1 MAPGRGP
8 IVAEGN
14 RSKEQ
19 IQAEMAAARA
29 RLASNVEGLITQAH
43 PKAVAARTVQDAKAF
58 AAGEFRAAKAQFVA
72 PDGSPRTVRL
82 AALAVA
88 VVSTVA
94 FLMVARS
101 IARGR

>member
-1 MAPGRGP
+1 M
-8 IVAEGN
+8 AEGT

-19 IQAEMAAARA
+19 IQAEIAAARA

-58 AAGEFRAAKAQFVA
+58 AASEFQAAKAQFVA
-72 PDGSPRTVRL
+72 VDGTPRTTRL

-88 VVSTVA
+88 VLGGVA

-101 IARGR
+101 IARG

>member
-1 MAPGRGP
+1 M
-8 IVAEGN
+8 AEGT

-19 IQAEMAAARA
+19 IQAEIAAARA

-58 AAGEFRAAKAQFVA
+58 AAGEFQAAKAQFVA
-72 PDGSPRTVRL
+72 VDGTPRTARL

-88 VVSTVA
+88 VIGGVA

-101 IARGR
+101 IARG

>member
-1 MAPGRGP
+1 M
-8 IVAEGN
+8 AEGT

-19 IQAEMAAARA
+19 IQAEIAAARA
-29 RLASNVEGLITQAH
+29 RLAINVEGLITQAH

-58 AAGEFRAAKAQFVA
+58 AAGEFQAAKAQFVA
-72 PDGSPRTVRL
+72 VDGTPRTTRL

-88 VVSTVA
+88 VLGGVA

-101 IARGR
+101 IARG

>member
-1 MAPGRGP
+1 M
-8 IVAEGN
+8 AEGT

-19 IQAEMAAARA
+19 IQAEIAAARA

-43 PKAVAARTVQDAKAF
+43 PKAVAARAVQDAKAF
-58 AAGEFRAAKAQFVA
+58 AAGEFQAAKAQFVA
-72 PDGSPRTVRL
+72 VDGTPRTTRL

-88 VVSTVA
+88 VLGGVA

-101 IARGR
+101 IARG

>member
-1 MAPGRGP
+1 M
-8 IVAEGN
+8 AEGT

-19 IQAEMAAARA
+19 IQAEIAAARA

-58 AAGEFRAAKAQFVA
+58 AAGEFQAAKAQFVA
-72 PDGSPRTVRL
+72 VDGTPRTTRL
-82 AALAVA
+82 AALAGA
-88 VVSTVA
+88 VLGGVA

-101 IARGR
+101 IARG

>member
-1 MAPGRGP
+1 M
-8 IVAEGN
+8 AEGT

-19 IQAEMAAARA
+19 IQAEIAAARA

-58 AAGEFRAAKAQFVA
+58 AAGEFQAAKAQFVA
-72 PDGSPRTVRL
+72 VDGTPRTTRL

-88 VVSTVA
+88 VIGGVA

-101 IARGR
+101 IARG

>member
-1 MAPGRGP
+1 M
-8 IVAEGN
+8 AEGT

-19 IQAEMAAARA
+19 IQAEIAAARA

-58 AAGEFRAAKAQFVA
+58 AAGEFQAAKAQFVA
-72 PDGSPRTVRL
+72 VDGTPRTTRL

-88 VVSTVA
+88 VLGGVA

-101 IARGR
+101 IARG

>member
-1 MAPGRGP
+1 M
-8 IVAEGN
+8 AEGT

-19 IQAEMAAARA
+19 IQAEIAAARA

-58 AAGEFRAAKAQFVA
+58 AAAQFQAAKAQFVA
-72 PDGSPRTVRL
+72 VDGTPRTTRL

-88 VVSTVA
+88 VLGGVA

-101 IARGR
+101 IARG

>member
-1 MAPGRGP
+1 MADGT
-8 IVAEGN
+8 

-19 IQAEMAAARA
+19 IQAEIAAARA

-58 AAGEFRAAKAQFVA
+58 AAGEFQAAKAQFVTLDGA
-72 PDGSPRTVRL
+72 PRSGRL
-82 AALAVA
+82 AALGVA
-88 VVSTVA
+88 VLGSIA
-94 FLMVARS
+94 FLVVVRS

>member
-1 MAPGRGP
+1 M
-8 IVAEGN
+8 AEGT

-19 IQAEMAAARA
+19 IQAEIAAARA

-58 AAGEFRAAKAQFVA
+58 AAGEFQAVKAQFVA
-72 PDGSPRTVRL
+72 VDGTPRTTRL

-88 VVSTVA
+88 VLGGVA

-101 IARGR
+101 IARG

>member
-1 MAPGRGP
+1 M
-8 IVAEGN
+8 AEGT

-19 IQAEMAAARA
+19 IQAEIAAARA

-58 AAGEFRAAKAQFVA
+58 AAGEFQAAKAQFVA
-72 PDGSPRTVRL
+72 VDGTPRTTRL

-88 VVSTVA
+88 VLGGVA
-94 FLMVARS
+94 FLIVARS
-101 IARGR
+101 IARG

>member
-1 MAPGRGP
+1 M
-8 IVAEGN
+8 AEGT

-19 IQAEMAAARA
+19 IQAEIAAARA

-58 AAGEFRAAKAQFVA
+58 AAGELQAAKAQFVA
-72 PDGSPRTVRL
+72 VDGTPRTTRL

-88 VVSTVA
+88 VLGGVA

-101 IARGR
+101 IARG

>member
-1 MAPGRGP
+1 M
-8 IVAEGN
+8 AEGT

-19 IQAEMAAARA
+19 IQAEIAAARA
-29 RLASNVEGLITQAH
+29 QLASNVEGLITQAH

-58 AAGEFRAAKAQFVA
+58 AAGEFQAAKAQFVA
-72 PDGSPRTVRL
+72 VDGTPRTTRL

-88 VVSTVA
+88 VLGGVA

-101 IARGR
+101 IARG